1 LPPSKSAHPQAIVPV
16 ILCGGSGTRLWPL
29 SRKSFPKQ
37 FVPLIGDKS
46 LLALTA
52 IRVAK
57 LNGSKVIA
65 VGSDDHRFLIGQC
78 MEEAGVTGSILLEP
92 APRNTA
98 MAMAVAAV
106 YAESNLYTQ
115 TVNATSK
122 TNAGLNSPN
131 QTDPDPLL
139 LFCPADHHIP
149 DTDVFIECIQS
160 AFNAANSGRI
170 VTFGVMPTHPSS
182 AYGYI
187 HAGEPLDAY
196 ASKARQF
203 IEKPS
208 RTDAEKL
215 LLEGSAFWNA
225 GIFLSRASA
234 LLDALR
240 LHAPD
245 ILEAAKA
252 STQNINT
259 EKTIEGN
266 LFIRFDKKVFEA
278 ARSESIDYAVM
289 EKHDQVALVPFKGQW
304 SDVGSWNAVAQLTEA
319 DANQNRIKGQGIAH
333 KTENT
338 FIHALNRPVVALG
351 VTDLLIIDTADAV
364 LIAHQESSQDV
375 KDVLTQL
382 DAQGMGEAHTHRRV
396 ARPWGWYDSITR
408 GDGFQVKRIGVKPKA
423 SLSLQMHHHR
433 AEHWIVVKGVAEV
446 TCGEKIFTLNVNE
459 STFIPLGVTHRLH
472 NPGETQLEIIEVQSG
487 DYLGEDDIVRIEDAY
502 GRA

>member
-1 LPPSKSAHPQAIVPV
+1 
-16 ILCGGSGTRLWPL
+16 
-29 SRKSFPKQ
+29 
-37 FVPLIGDKS
+37 
-46 LLALTA
+46 
-52 IRVAK
+52 
-57 LNGSKVIA
+57 
-65 VGSDDHRFLIGQC
+65 

-98 MAMAVAAV
+98 MAMAVAAT
-106 YAESNLYTQ
+106 YAVQNKK
-115 TVNATSK
+115 VNSK
-122 TNAGLNSPN
+122 PN
-131 QTDPDPLL
+131 TKQDQHWQTDPDPLL

-149 DTDVFIECIQS
+149 DTDTFIECIQS
-160 AFNAANSGRI
+160 AINAANSGLI

-187 HAGEPLDAY
+187 RAGAPLDAY
-196 ASKARQF
+196 ASKASQF

-215 LLEGSAFWNA
+215 LLEGNAFWNA
-225 GIFLSRASA
+225 GIFLSRASM

-245 ILEAAKA
+245 VLEAAQA
-252 STQNINT
+252 STQNTNT
-259 EKTIEGN
+259 EKTTEGN
-266 LFIRFDKKVFEA
+266 LFIRFDKELFEA

-289 EKHDQVALVPFKGQW
+289 EKYDQVALVPFKGQW

-338 FIHALNRPVVALG
+338 FIHAPNRPVVALG

-364 LIAHQESSQDV
+364 LIAHQEDAEKV
-375 KDVLTQL
+375 KDVVAYL

-408 GDGFQVKRIGVKPKA
+408 GDGFQVKRIRVKPKA
-423 SLSLQMHHHR
+423 SLSLQMHNHR
-433 AEHWIVVKGVAEV
+433 AEHWIVVAGVAQV
-446 TCGEKIFTLNVNE
+446 TCGDKVFTLNKNE

-472 NPGETQLEIIEVQSG
+472 NPGETELEIIEVQSG
-487 DYLGEDDIVRIEDAY
+487 GYLGEDDIVRFEDRY
-502 GRA
+502 GRVS